1 MENSNFKK
9 GDRVLCINATFSPS
23 ILAKF
28 KNPISLP
35 RFMEIYTIRDFYD
48 KSIYLEE
55 IVNPVFEYDFNL
67 LMEPCFYKWRFIK
80 LLSAEAAEEE
90 VGVLE
95 ISKQA

>member
-1 MENSNFKK
+1 MEDSNFYK
-9 GDRVLCINATFSPS
+9 GDKVLCINAYFIPS
-23 ILAKF
+23 EISQNI
-28 KNPISLP
+28 NPISFP

-55 IVNPVFEYDFNL
+55 IVNPVFEFGFNL
-67 LMEPCFYKWRFIK
+67 IMEPCFYKWRFIK

-95 ISKQA
+95 ISK